1 MKNKIKK
8 YAFVFVFVFIM
19 TFFSFKLNVSA
30 NIIDNIVPI
39 KVENCDTLL
48 GDPTIPSHP
57 AYWIQK
63 GLDIIKYVAIL
74 SLLGLS
80 IADFAKAII
89 SNDKDAVKKAGVK
102 SLKRFV
108 YCTII
113 FFLPI
118 LINFVLEIF
127 ELTGTCGYQ

>member
-8 YAFVFVFVFIM
+8 YAFVFVFIM
-19 TFFSFKLNVSA
+19 TLFSFKLNVSA

-48 GDPTIPSHP
+48 GDPTIPNHP

-63 GLDIIKYVAIL
+63 GLDLIKYAAIV
-74 SLLGLS
+74 SLFLLS
-80 IADFAKAII
+80 IIDFLKAII